1 MRLLT
6 VGIDFCIAN
15 TYKEAAKSQT
25 YVKFDEKI
33 HQFLFRKEQGTGRK
47 LSLLT
52 NLDPYGDKLFAQQ
65 EILELVTIC
74 DFLLSEY
81 RKGDILD
88 QKIRKFAKELKLLC
102 GDALNQGKQIFAA
115 GD

>member
-1 MRLLT
+1 MT

-33 HQFLFRKEQGTGRK
+33 HQYLFRKEQDTGRK

-52 NLDPYGDKLFAQQ
+52 GLDPYGGAPGGIVSIGVKGAVQFAG
-65 EILELVTIC
+65 
-74 DFLLSEY
+74 LSSKSY
-81 RKGDILD
+81 HFNNRSGV
-88 QKIRKFAKELKLLC
+88 
-102 GDALNQGKQIFAA
+102 
-115 GD
+115 

>member
-1 MRLLT
+1 MT
-6 VGIDFCIAN
+6 VGIDFCLAN
-15 TYKEAAKSQT
+15 TYKEAAIAHT

-33 HQFLFRKEQGTGRK
+33 HLYLLRKEQDAVRK
-47 LSLLT
+47 LALLT
-52 NLDPYGDKLFAQQ
+52 GLDPYGDKLFSQQ

-74 DFLLSEY
+74 DILLSEY

-102 GDALNQGKQIFAA
+102 EDALSQGKKIFAA